1 MAAAAITSKYEMPM
15 NSAMMKAA
23 APMIG
28 GMSWPLVEAAT
39 SMAPAFTAGMPMRRM
54 TGMVKVPVVTTLAID
69 EPEIIPVMPDARI
82 AALAGPPLKRPTIA
96 KERARKYCPAPALSS
111 SAPKSTKR
119 KTKLTETLIGMPN
132 TASPVSHW

>member
-1 MAAAAITSKYEMPM
+1 M

-39 SMAPAFTAGMPMRRM
+39 SMAPAFTAGMPIRRM

-69 EPEIIPVMPDARI
+69 EPEIMPVMPDARI
-82 AALAGPPLKRPTIA
+82 AALAGPPLNRPTMA
-96 KERARKYCPAPALSS
+96 KESARKYLPAPALSS
-111 SAPKSTKR
+111 SAPNSTNR
-119 KTKLTETLIGMPN
+119 KTKLTETLMGMPK
-132 TASPVSHW
+132 TASPVSQ